1 MSLTADFVYDNIMY
15 DLLVDGKV
23 SYHGNVEYVSGHFTD
38 GEVCE
43 LRVSSNQ
50 PESLKSFMEEYR
62 AAKVNEP
69 GLSMDKFIKRK
80 TI

>member
-1 MSLTADFVYDNIMY
+1 MSLTADFVYDNLMY

-43 LRVSSNQ
+43 LRLS
-50 PESLKSFMEEYR
+50 ESLKSFIEEYN

-69 GLSMDKFIKRK
+69 DLSMDQFIKRK

>member
-1 MSLTADFVYDNIMY
+1 MSLTADFVYDNLMY

-23 SYHGNVEYVSGHFTD
+23 SYHDNVEYVSGHFTD

-50 PESLKSFMEEYR
+50 P
-62 AAKVNEP
+62 
-69 GLSMDKFIKRK
+69 
-80 TI
+80 